1 MSKTRNRGG
10 WIAGI
15 IVIVVIASA
24 LVLEGLPTFGG
35 TADGQLLQRM
45 QASPHYVDGAFVN
58 VVPRS
63 TGGLAE
69 RWQMLLE
76 QFGGEQIRTPPV
88 AIPMMQLLPE
98 SLQTPP
104 QPGMRAVW
112 IGHAGVM
119 VEIDGLRLMV
129 DPVFSELASPLTF
142 AGPKRF
148 HPTPI
153 ALQDLPAVDAVM
165 ISHDHYDHLDMTT
178 IQHLAARGTHFFVP
192 LGVGAHLL
200 EWGVAPNQIN
210 DMHWWDSK
218 MFAGVKIISTPSRHY
233 SGRDLFD
240 YKKTFWSSWSIVGP
254 IHRFY
259 YSGDSGYSDHFE
271 TIGEQLGPFDLTII
285 KIGAYGPGAQWL
297 DVHMSP
303 ERAVAAHNKLQGRRM
318 LPVHWATFNMAF
330 HDWDEP
336 IKRTLRAAVLSGA
349 EVVTPRV
356 GEVVTAGQAFESQR
370 WWTQLQ
376 SPQ

>member
-1 MSKTRNRGG
+1 MSKNRSRRG
-10 WIAGI
+10 WIAGTV
-15 IVIVVIASA
+15 VIVVIVSA
-24 LVLEGLPTFGG
+24 LVLKLLPTFGG
-35 TADGQLLQRM
+35 TANAALLQKM
-45 QASPHYVDGAFVN
+45 QASSHYVEGAFVN
-58 VVPRS
+58 VVAQS
-63 TGGLAE
+63 GGGFGE
-69 RWQMLLE
+69 RWQMLQE
-76 QFGGEQIRTPPV
+76 QFGGEQIRVPQAVIPV
-88 AIPMMQLLPE
+88 VPLRPA

-119 VEIDGLRLMV
+119 VEIDGLRVMV
-129 DPVFSELASPLTF
+129 DPVFSERASPF
-142 AGPKRF
+142 SFVGPQRF

-153 ALQDLPAVDAVM
+153 ALQDLPSIDAVM
-165 ISHDHYDHLDMTT
+165 ISHDHYDHLDMKT
-178 IQHLAARGTHFFVP
+178 IQHLAAKGTHFFVP

-200 EWGVAPNQIN
+200 EWGVAAQQIN

-218 MFAGVKIISTPSRHY
+218 TVGGVKIISTPSRHY

-254 IHRFY
+254 QHRFY
-259 YSGDSGYSDHFE
+259 YSGDSGFSDHFQN
-271 TIGEQLGPFDLTII
+271 IGERLGPFDLTII

-303 ERAVAAHNKLQGRRM
+303 EHAVEAHHKLRGQRM

-336 IKRTLRAAVLSGA
+336 IKRTLRAAALSGA

-356 GEVVTAGQAFESQR
+356 GETVTAGRAFESQR
-370 WWTQLQ
+370 WWTQLE